1 MNNLSNSTAE
11 GAMTPPPPKNEEG
24 IFSPQI
30 SESGEFISSQQ
41 LKRILSFLDLGI

>member
-11 GAMTPPPPKNEEG
+11 DAMTLPPPGNEER
-24 IFSPQI
+24 IFSPKI

-41 LKRILSFLDLGI
+41 LKRILSFLDFGI